1 MKFQLAAAAPG
12 VEFSAQTCCKAW
24 QDAQS
29 CSGELCP
36 QCPHCCVSI
45 RKAQKEFPFPG
56 SSPHHFHTS
65 TGLSPSGITDSM
77 EGRWSLVRSR
87 RKKGKCHTG
96 SSSATGTGSG
106 SVGRGSIRFPYGRV
120 WPEELFL
127 IHPKIPPF
135 EHPQL
140 GISQ

>member
-12 VEFSAQTCCKAW
+12 VEFPAQTCCKAW

-45 RKAQKEFPFPG
+45 GNIRRNSLSLDRA
-56 SSPHHFHTS
+56 HITHTS
-65 TGLSPSGITDSM
+65 TGSAPLELQTM

-87 RKKGKCHTG
+87 RTKRKCHTG
-96 SSSATGTGSG
+96 SSSATDTDSG

-120 WPEELFL
+120 WAQELLL
-127 IHPKIPPF
+127 IHLKIPPF